1 MIKLG
6 LLNIRSL
13 STKALFVNNMIT
25 DHNLDA
31 LCLTETWLKPDD
43 YIILNESTPQDYC
56 YKHEPRPKGKGGGV
70 ASIYNNVFRIS
81 QRAGFK
87 YNSFEVLVL
96 NITLSRETNVND
108 KSPVMFV
115 LATVYR
121 PPGHHTDFIKEFAD
135 FTSELVL
142 AADKVLIVGDFNIHV
157 DNEKDAL
164 GSAFID
170 ILNSIGVRQH
180 VSGPTHCRNHTLDL
194 ILSHGIDVDGVE
206 IMQPSDDISDHYLVL
221 CKLHIAKTVNSTSCY
236 KYGRT
241 ITSTTK
247 DCFVSNLPDVSQFL
261 SISKTSEQLDDVTET
276 MDSLFSSILNTVAPL
291 RLRKVKENSLTPWC
305 NEHTRTLKRAAR
317 KMERSWRKTKLEVFR
332 IAWRESNLS
341 YRKALKT
348 AKSDYFSS
356 LLEENKHNP
365 RYLFNTV
372 AKLTKNKAS
381 TSVDISQHHSS
392 NDFMNYFTSKVDT
405 IRDKIVTMQPSA
417 TVSHQTVHYRSPEE
431 QFHSFSTIGEEEL
444 YKLVKSSKPTTCML
458 DPIPSKLL
466 KEVLPEVIDPLLT
479 IINSSLLLGYVPKT
493 FKLAVIKPLIKKPQ
507 LDPKEL
513 VNYRPISN
521 LPFLSKILEKVVS
534 SQLYSFL
541 EKNGICE
548 DFQSGFRPYHSTET
562 ALLRVTNDLLLSYDR
577 GCISLLVLLDL
588 STAFNTIDHNILLQ
602 RLENFV
608 DIIGSALAWFKSY
621 LYDRHQ
627 FVAVNEEVSYRS
639 QVLYGVP
646 QGSVLGPLLFTLY
659 MLPLGDIIRKHGV
672 SFHCYADDTQL
683 YISSWP
689 GQIYQFEKLT
699 ECIVDV
705 KKLDE

>member
-1 MIKLG
+1 
-6 LLNIRSL
+6 
-13 STKALFVNNMIT
+13 
-25 DHNLDA
+25 
-31 LCLTETWLKPDD
+31 
-43 YIILNESTPQDYC
+43 
-56 YKHEPRPKGKGGGV
+56 
-70 ASIYNNVFRIS
+70 
-81 QRAGFK
+81 
-87 YNSFEVLVL
+87 
-96 NITLSRETNVND
+96 
-108 KSPVMFV
+108 MFV

-142 AADKVLIVGDFNIHV
+142 PADKVLIVGDFNIHV

-291 RLRKVKENSLTPWC
+291 RLRKVKENSLTPWY
-305 NEHTRTLKRAAR
+305 NEHTRTQKRAAR

-332 IAWRESNLS
+332 IAWRQSNLS

-348 AKSDYFSS
+348 ARSDYFSY
-356 LLEENKHNP
+356 LLGENKHNP

-372 AKLTKNKAS
+372 AKLMKNKAS
-381 TSVDISQHHSS
+381 TSIDISQHHSS
-392 NDFMNYFTSKVDT
+392 NNFMNYFTSKINT

-417 TVSHQTVHYRSPEE
+417 TYHIRQC
-431 QFHSFSTIGEEEL
+431 HSFSTIGEEEL

-466 KEVLPEVIDPLLT
+466 KEVLPEVIDRLLT
-479 IINSSLLLGYVPKT
+479 IINSSLLIGYVPKT
-493 FKLAVIKPLIKKPQ
+493 LKLAVIKPLIKKPQ

-541 EKNGICE
+541 KKNGICE

-562 ALLRVTNDLLLSYDR
+562 ALLRLTNDLLLSSDR

-588 STAFNTIDHNILLQ
+588 SAAFDTIDHTILLH
-602 RLENFV
+602 RLEHFV
-608 DIIGSALAWFKSY
+608 GINGSEFAWFKSY

-639 QVLYGVP
+639 QVQYGVP
-646 QGSVLGPLLFTLY
+646 QGSVIGPLLFTLY
-659 MLPLGDIIRKHGV
+659 MLPLGNIIRKHGV

-683 YISSWP
+683 YISSRP
-689 GQIYQFEKLT
+689 GETYQFENLT
-699 ECIVDV
+699 ECIVDI
-705 KKLDE
+705 KNWMTG